1 MTYLL
6 DGNVLVALPLDGHVH
21 HTLVNEWYAADPKR
35 KFATCAVTQATLLRM
50 HMTFAPDTSAAA
62 AWAMLDALC
71 RHPQHE
77 FWQEGFGYLDV
88 PHHNLQGPKQ
98 VTNAW
103 LAELARQRRSRLV
116 TLDKGLIALHKDVA
130 LAIT

>member
-6 DGNVLVALPLDGHVH
+6 DGNVLVALLLDGHVH
-21 HTLVNEWYAADPKR
+21 HALVNEWYSAASKR
-35 KFATCAVTQATLLRM
+35 KFATCVVTQGTLLRM

-62 AWAMLDALC
+62 AWATLEALC

-77 FWQEGFGYLDV
+77 FWQEGFGYMDV
-88 PHHNLQGPKQ
+88 PHRNLQGLKQ
-98 VTNAW
+98 VTDAW

-116 TLDKGLIALHKDVA
+116 TLDQGLIALHKDVA